1 MPDKNQ
7 LPSSIQSQ
15 DQATAAFAQLIE
27 DSTTA
32 LNIVS
37 QRLNP
42 ALFNE
47 LSLMESLRQKVLDRR
62 RLLVRVLVREPRL
75 AVANAPR
82 LLALSRRLGS
92 NFELRA
98 LRDTSLTASM
108 IICDRQSMI
117 YRPSFERWDGQLI
130 AADPVRIKNYLEA
143 FAGAWDNAAES
154 PELRDLRL

>member
-47 LSLMESLRQKVLDRR
+47 LSLMESEVVGTGGIEPPASAVSRR
-62 RLLVRVLVREPRL
+62 RSKPLSYVPETLEP
-75 AVANAPR
+75 N
-82 LLALSRRLGS
+82 
-92 NFELRA
+92 
-98 LRDTSLTASM
+98 
-108 IICDRQSMI
+108 Q
-117 YRPSFERWDGQLI
+117 
-130 AADPVRIKNYLEA
+130 
-143 FAGAWDNAAES
+143 
-154 PELRDLRL
+154 